1 MTTSDPETR
10 ALVVA
15 DQRTVRLDDEGTDIV
30 AVRVED
36 GSIYVPIRP
45 LCAALGLDA
54 SGQIQRI
61 HRREALAEM
70 VRTIAVP
77 TAGGTQDLACLHVEG
92 VPLWL
97 SGIDTSRI
105 KEGLRQKFVHFQRWA
120 RTRIAEA
127 FLTETGIGPVRDDM
141 ASVVPARP
149 DTSALDQIESFG
161 LALAAFAREQR
172 AFELRYAVEQQ
183 AVQGE
188 LAQLDR
194 EVGRLDGRL
203 DRAASTAPPR
213 PSPTCCATCRSG
225 STAPTSS
232 PMPSSPTS
240 KPWSRPSAR
249 RCSAAARPIPINL
262 SGPPCTSTSVSRP
275 IAASKL
281 PSIPRLCS
289 GSSPTQVGR
298 GALRPLRPL
307 RPPAPP
313 GQTRPPASHEPR
325 RTEGR
330 VFSGGCRFWHYF
342 KEIVFMCRYK
352 RQSRDRR

>member
-1 MTTSDPETR
+1 MPSMTTSDPETR

-127 FLTETGIGPVRDDM
+127 FLTETGIGPMRDDM

-188 LAQLDR
+188 LAHLDR
-194 EVGRLDGRL
+194 EVGRLDTRLGQEVGRLDGRL
-203 DRAASTAPPR
+203 DRAAEAFAHLLRDVQIRLDGSDVITDAQQSDIKALVQAIGQEMQRRGAPNPYQSIWTSLYKHFRVPTYSRLKIAQYPAVVQWLESYPGGARGTETTETTGAARADAPP
-213 PSPTCCATCRSG
+213 S
-225 STAPTSS
+225 
-232 PMPSSPTS
+232 
-240 KPWSRPSAR
+240 
-249 RCSAAARPIPINL
+249 
-262 SGPPCTSTSVSRP
+262 
-275 IAASKL
+275 
-281 PSIPRLCS
+281 
-289 GSSPTQVGR
+289 
-298 GALRPLRPL
+298 
-307 RPPAPP
+307 
-313 GQTRPPASHEPR
+313 EP
-325 RTEGR
+325 
-330 VFSGGCRFWHYF
+330 
-342 KEIVFMCRYK
+342 
-352 RQSRDRR
+352 

>member
-1 MTTSDPETR
+1 MPSMTTSDPETR

-127 FLTETGIGPVRDDM
+127 FLTETGIGPVRDDT
-141 ASVVPARP
+141 AAVVPAHP

-172 AFELRYAVEQQ
+172 DFELRYAVDQQ

-188 LAQLDR
+188 LAHLDR

-203 DRAASTAPPR
+203 DRAADAFAHLLRDVQIRLDGSDVITDAQQSDIKALVQAIGQEMQRRGAPNPYQSIWTSLYKHFR
-213 PSPTCCATCRSG
+213 VPTYSRLKIAQYPAVLTWLESYPGGSG
-225 STAPTSS
+225 GD
-232 PMPSSPTS
+232 
-240 KPWSRPSAR
+240 
-249 RCSAAARPIPINL
+249 AAAAA
-262 SGPPCTSTSVSRP
+262 GAGDAATGDVS
-275 IAASKL
+275 
-281 PSIPRLCS
+281 
-289 GSSPTQVGR
+289 
-298 GALRPLRPL
+298 
-307 RPPAPP
+307 
-313 GQTRPPASHEPR
+313 
-325 RTEGR
+325 
-330 VFSGGCRFWHYF
+330 
-342 KEIVFMCRYK
+342 
-352 RQSRDRR
+352 